1 MLWLAVKKEKK
12 MLTSELKSLRV
23 FVEIFAANKSII

>member
-1 MLWLAVKKEKK
+1 VVGGEKGKK